1 MPRPVKWR
9 KIEKMPS
16 VLQFYPKVN
25 NLKTAGEN
33 VLKLEELE
41 AIRLKDLEGLEQ
53 GDCAEK
59 MEVSRPTFQRILIA
73 AREKVADSLVNGKSI
88 RIEGGKYTRGIHPV
102 RCLDCGRVWEESA
115 ENTDRCSD
123 SEYVCP
129 RCSSEHLQCGVVDE
143 DGKETQWRNCRSTQA
158 GAAGSSGGQGVG
170 RGYGAGRG
178 AGAGRGQGL
187 GRGQGIRGQGG
198 GRGAGRTAGSDSS
211 DMNKQD

>member
-1 MPRPVKWR
+1 M
-9 KIEKMPS
+9 
-16 VLQFYPKVN
+16 
-25 NLKTAGEN
+25 
-33 VLKLEELE
+33 LKLEELE

-59 MEVSRPTFQRILIA
+59 MEVSTADFSTYSDRE

-129 RCSSEHLQCGVVDE
+129 RCSSEHLTMWC
-143 DGKETQWRNCRSTQA
+143 C
-158 GAAGSSGGQGVG
+158 
-170 RGYGAGRG
+170 
-178 AGAGRGQGL
+178 
-187 GRGQGIRGQGG
+187 
-198 GRGAGRTAGSDSS
+198 
-211 DMNKQD
+211 

>member
-115 ENTDRCSD
+115 EIPTDVRIANMYAHVVVLNICNVVLLMKMAKRLSG
-123 SEYVCP
+123 EIAE
-129 RCSSEHLQCGVVDE
+129 EHKPEPQMLVADRVRDAVME
-143 DGKETQWRNCRSTQA
+143 RDAVPERA
-158 GAAGSSGGQGVG
+158 GARVWAED
-170 RGYGAGRG
+170 RAYAGRV
-178 AGAGRGQGL
+178 L
-187 GRGQGIRGQGG
+187 EEVPVELPEVIRP
-198 GRGAGRTAGSDSS
+198 T
-211 DMNKQD
+211 